1 MEDAMSRFKTSS
13 TDRVKLPVIL
23 AGGAILAVVL
33 FLIVMVSGGGDSGKA
48 LQEMRDRLDQM
59 ESRIAFLENRLEDR
73 SRQLNAMSE
82 TLGVFSDNFEQFQA
96 LPTEMEA
103 VKQKTDFLETRQA
116 NLEKRFSPDGA
127 PAEGPAATPTASGGR
142 TAKPEVK
149 SPRITKTRPAGSTAS
164 AAGSGGGK
172 SDAKTHTVRDGETLY
187 SIAQRYDLSLARLLE
202 LNDMEKDAVIRPG
215 QNLKVGE

>member
-1 MEDAMSRFKTSS
+1 MSRFKTSS

-33 FLIVMVSGGGDSGKA
+33 FLILMVSRGGNSGES
-48 LQEMRDRLDQM
+48 LRDMRDRLDQM

-73 SRQLNAMSE
+73 NRQLNAMSE

-103 VKQKTDFLETRQA
+103 VKQKTEFLETRQA
-116 NLEKRFSPDGA
+116 NLEKRFSRDGG
-127 PAEGPAATPTASGGR
+127 PAESQAAQTPSTGR
-142 TAKPEVK
+142 TGKTEVK
-149 SPRITKTRPAGSTAS
+149 SPRITKSRAKGTSPAGADSVAEN
-164 AAGSGGGK
+164 

-187 SIAQRYDLSLARLLE
+187 SIAQRYGISLARLLE
-202 LNDMEKDAVIRPG
+202 LNDMEKDAIIRPG
-215 QNLKVGE
+215 QDLKVGE

>member
-1 MEDAMSRFKTSS
+1 MSRFKTSS

-33 FLIVMVSGGGDSGKA
+33 FMIVMVSGGGDSGEA

-73 SRQLNAMSE
+73 SRRLNAMSE

-116 NLEKRFSPDGA
+116 NLEKRLSPDGA
-127 PAEGPAATPTASGGR
+127 PAESPSAQAASAGR
-142 TAKPEVK
+142 TGKTEVK
-149 SPRITKTRPAGSTAS
+149 SPRITKTRPKAS
-164 AAGSGGGK
+164 ASSSAASGTPGGSSGG
-172 SDAKTHTVRDGETLY
+172 KTHTVRDGETLY
-187 SIAQRYDLSLARLLE
+187 SIAQRYDLSLERILE
-202 LNDMEKDAVIRPG
+202 FNNLKKDAIIQPG
-215 QNLKVGE
+215 QTLKVGE

>member
-1 MEDAMSRFKTSS
+1 MEDTMSRFKTSS

-82 TLGVFSDNFEQFQA
+82 TLGVFSDNFDQFQA

-116 NLEKRFSPDGA
+116 NLERRFSQDGE
-127 PAEGPAATPTASGGR
+127 PAEGQLAPQTASAGR
-142 TAKPEVK
+142 TGKPEVK
-149 SPRITKTRPAGSTAS
+149 SPRITKTRPASAPKP
-164 AAGSGGGK
+164 AAGSAGGG
-172 SDAKTHTVRDGETLY
+172 SGAKTHTVKDGETLY
-187 SIAQRYDLSLARLLE
+187 SIAQRYDLSLPRLLE
-202 LNDMEKDAVIRPG
+202 LNNMEKDAIIRPG
-215 QNLKVGE
+215 QDLNVGE